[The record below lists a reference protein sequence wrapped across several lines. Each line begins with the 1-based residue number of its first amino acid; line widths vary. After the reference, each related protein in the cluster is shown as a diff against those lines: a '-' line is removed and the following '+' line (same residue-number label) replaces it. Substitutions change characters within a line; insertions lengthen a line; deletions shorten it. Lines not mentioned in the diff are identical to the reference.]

1 MGACSKESDQ
11 NGEGIPK
18 RVIWKTAKEMGMF
31 NWETRR
37 LQESK
42 IKALKHLEDGQEKKD

>member
-18 RVIWKTAKEMGMF
+18 HVIWKTAKEMGMF